1 MNKVTFSNSF
11 FTDIKIGLPASEF
24 KHFLNNRNTVII
36 SDDNLF
42 RLYPNLFEGYQHIIL
57 NPGEDTKSLQTI
69 EKIIA
74 EFVKFNLDRNSFV
87 IGFGGGVVSDIT
99 GFAASVFMRG
109 LNFGF
114 IASSLLAQVDAAIG
128 GKNGVNFGNF
138 KNYIGTFNMPEWII
152 CDPVLLN
159 TLPENEFKSGLG
171 EVLKYS
177 LLDNDTE
184 FFKFLDN
191 NFEKIFKKDPTA
203 LNYTI
208 NECIRV
214 KTKIVMSDPLEKG
227 VRKVLNLGHSFG
239 HVIEKIDK
247 LPHGIAVVQGLKIA
261 LDISV
266 RIGLL
271 DRNVNDRLVKL
282 ISIYGFDE
290 QISLHDE
297 HFRLLAGD
305 KKKNDNNIS
314 MVLIK
319 DIGFPV
325 LEAFSV
331 DEIRKILS

>member
-1 MNKVTFSNSF
+1 MNKVTLSNSF
-11 FTDIKIGLPASEF
+11 FTDIKIGLPAREF
-24 KHFLNNRNTVII
+24 QHYLDNRNTVII
-36 SDDNLF
+36 SDQNLF
-42 RLYPNLFEGYQHIIL
+42 RLYPKLFEGYQHIIL

-69 EKIIA
+69 EKIIE
-74 EFVKFNLDRNSFV
+74 EFVKLNLDRNSFV
-87 IGFGGGVVSDIT
+87 VGFGGGVITDIT
-99 GFAASVFMRG
+99 GFAASVYMRG
-109 LNFGF
+109 LSFGF

-128 GKNGVNFGNF
+128 GKNGVNFGNL

-191 NFEKIFKKDPTA
+191 NSDKIFKKDPTA
-203 LNYTI
+203 LNYII

-214 KTKIVMSDPLEKG
+214 KTKIVKSDPLEKG

-271 DRNVNDRLVKL
+271 DRNINDRLVKL
-282 ISIYGFDE
+282 MSIYGFDE

-305 KKKNDNNIS
+305 KKKNDIDIS

-319 DIGFPV
+319 DIGMPV
-325 LEAFSV
+325 FKSFRV
-331 DEIRKILS
+331 DEIREILS